1 MTLSPIM
8 LKYMTFN
15 PVLNKSALT
24 VSLLNPSMLL
34 HAYRQVTAVQLRQRL
49 EGSVGS
55 SCCSQRFVLLTDTE
69 LGL

>member
-24 VSLLNPSMLL
+24 VNLLNLSILN
-34 HAYRQVTAVQLRQRL
+34 AYRQVTAVQLRQRL